1 MREAHR
7 SFRATR
13 RKRPKIDLKTCVK
26 PFSALQALGRPNR
39 RVLEHLQAT
48 RGSFWTSPGRSWL
61 AHGAP
66 RSALGRHLGVHKM
79 SQARPDASPIRPWAP
94 KVAQERL
101 FVDFGS
107 VWAGFS
113 STFERFFGDLR
124 SSHVRRRHKSR
135 ISKRSRVILRARLG
149 SCVVDALRT
158 ARTSFQISFEH
169 CMISFFSLRTHK
181 PT

>member
-1 MREAHR
+1 VREAHR

-13 RKRPKIDLKTCVK
+13 RKRPKIDQKTCVK
-26 PFSALQALGRPNR
+26 PLSAPQALGRPNR
-39 RVLEHLQAT
+39 RVLEHFRAA

-61 AHGAP
+61 ARGAP
-66 RSALGRHLGVHKM
+66 RSALGRHLGVQKL
-79 SQARPDASPIRPWAP
+79 SQARPAASPIRPWAP
-94 KVAQERL
+94 KMAQDRF

-113 STFERFFGDLR
+113 SKFEQFFGDLR

-135 ISKRSRVILRARLG
+135 ISKRSRVILSARLG